1 MWPKGN
7 RQKHSGLQL
16 YIRSPMV
23 NLHNSCSDIVLGF
36 ESQDTMWDTPNG
48 EYIQGPNMLPSS
60 TCALG
65 TINQRDKQS
74 ITAQYSKLQE
84 ILNKIKEKIRELA
97 GEDIK
102 LNKGLMDEQKIM
114 ESRLKRYEQ
123 VYSQIG
129 REKRLINRDSAME
142 EDATLNM
149 LSSNKMY
156 IIWSIL
162 ALGLTFGVTKF
173 TK

>member
-1 MWPKGN
+1 
-7 RQKHSGLQL
+7 
-16 YIRSPMV
+16 
-23 NLHNSCSDIVLGF
+23 
-36 ESQDTMWDTPNG
+36 MWDTPNG
-48 EYIQGPNMLPSS
+48 KYIEGPNMLPSS

-65 TINQRDKQS
+65 SINERDRQS
-74 ITAQYSKLQE
+74 ITTQYNKLQE

>member
-1 MWPKGN
+1 MF
-7 RQKHSGLQL
+7 Q
-16 YIRSPMV
+16 
-23 NLHNSCSDIVLGF
+23 C
-36 ESQDTMWDTPNG
+36 
-48 EYIQGPNMLPSS
+48 
-60 TCALG
+60 
-65 TINQRDKQS
+65 
-74 ITAQYSKLQE
+74 AQYSKLQE

>member
-1 MWPKGN
+1 M
-7 RQKHSGLQL
+7 
-16 YIRSPMV
+16 
-23 NLHNSCSDIVLGF
+23 D
-36 ESQDTMWDTPNG
+36 
-48 EYIQGPNMLPSS
+48 EYNK
-60 TCALG
+60 TCAVCGL
-65 TINQRDKQS
+65 
-74 ITAQYSKLQE
+74 
-84 ILNKIKEKIRELA
+84 KIKHIANTISPIFEHSCIHTIEEYQTALMDLQDENDSIVEELA

-114 ESRLKRYEQ
+114 ESRIKRYEQ

-129 REKRLINRDSAME
+129 REKRLINRDSSME

-162 ALGLTFGVTKF
+162 ALGLTFGAVDLLVSDDRKNYILEVNSGPGLIEQGINDYSNAIIEYLENCP
-173 TK
+173 